1 MFYLSHSHSLLF
13 LFDARGW
20 YRMPLS
26 IAWACLVLSSRST
39 HGSPRLS
46 TARIVRMTRRG
57 WGSNVDLKSRSLDRL
72 CGRKR
77 SRVGASFPAEDKGNS
92 ARLLCAHVCLFELE
106 GGGGLSGRVRYPDD
120 EIRLSRA
127 RWEGQMDGVRLLLH
141 HAHSIHPSPSSGMV
155 GVVIWTSQGRESI
168 HFLLHHRS
176 LPLLRIVL
184 SFPLHMAS
192 CLGTSASAPPPG
204 RTPAFLVAFL
214 SLLLLPVGEDTSS
227 DTSAPPCFVEWW
239 SERRRWVHRGG
250 FTDPCLHRC
259 WTSWVIAPP
268 GATNE
273 RDRRSERNEASV
285 ETQGVRAQTRTGG
298 NDRPRGTWGTV
309 PRRVHRPCT

>member
-1 MFYLSHSHSLLF
+1 
-13 LFDARGW
+13 
-20 YRMPLS
+20 MPLS
-26 IAWACLVLSSRST
+26 IAWACLVHSSRST

-77 SRVGASFPAEDKGNS
+77 SRVGVSFPAEDERGS
-92 ARLLCAHVCLFELE
+92 LRLLCASVCLLGWE
-106 GGGGLSGRVRYPDD
+106 GGVFRDGFAIPTTKFAFHVLDGKD
-120 EIRLSRA
+120 
-127 RWEGQMDGVRLLLH
+127 RWMACDSFCTSIMP
-141 HAHSIHPSPSSGMV
+141 SIHPPPSTAMV
-155 GVVIWTSQGRESI
+155 CVVHRTPQGRESI
-168 HFLLHHRS
+168 HFHLHHRS

-204 RTPAFLVAFL
+204 CMPRLVWVYL
-214 SLLLLPVGEDTSS
+214 SLLVPVGQDTSS
-227 DTSAPPCFVEWW
+227 DTSAPPSFVVWW
-239 SERRRWVHRGG
+239 SDRRRWVHRGG
-250 FTDPCLHRC
+250 FTDPCSHRC
-259 WTSWVIAPP
+259 WTSWVSAPP

-273 RDRRSERNEASV
+273 HDRRGERNEASV
-285 ETQGVRAQTRTGG
+285 ETRGVRVQTRTGG
-298 NDRPRGTWGTV
+298 NERPRGTWGTV